1 MGYVVA
7 AYAITIGAIG
17 LYWLRLV
24 RERRRL
30 RKELGE

>member
-7 AYAITIGAIG
+7 AYAITLATIG

-30 RKELGE
+30 QSELGE